1 MTEIL
6 TLSAASVFY
15 GGSLRD
21 PGDREA
27 LISLTRT
34 CLDPKSMSWVQPHT
48 PQYLLATLMPSPG
61 KLQANIHPGV
71 GNSALPC
78 SLHRGANNICTNESM
93 RGQCW

>member
-15 GGSLRD
+15 GGSLGD

-61 KLQANIHPGV
+61 KLQANIHAGV
-71 GNSALPC
+71 GNIV
-78 SLHRGANNICTNESM
+78 HCTAVST
-93 RGQCW
+93 GVQITSVPTKA